1 MKTYNN
7 VPIKRQVQKLLF
19 SDLNITG
26 KTVTG
31 LAGSNPQEYINIIKT
46 ELNPIDVKLYDIN
59 PQPFSVVGNIVSAEP
74 TNIMDC
80 DFCSSIVNEGYLYLI
95 K

>member
-1 MKTYNN
+1 M
-7 VPIKRQVQKLLF
+7 
-19 SDLNITG
+19 
-26 KTVTG
+26 
-31 LAGSNPQEYINIIKT
+31 AGSNPQEYINIIKT

-80 DFCSSIVNEGYLYLI
+80 DFCSSIVNEVYLYLI
-95 K
+95 KWMNWKVLKLYLLHLV